1 MMTNRFAFFRGCFIP
16 VRLPYIEYVA
26 RNILPKV
33 DVELVDIKGFTCCPE
48 PVGFGIHDKLTW
60 TSIAA
65 RNICLAEE
73 QGLDIVTLCNGC
85 SYTLKQANKTLKE
98 DQELR
103 DKVNEVLVETGHQFK
118 GSVEVKHFMEVFKED
133 IGEKRLREAVVSPL
147 DGLKVATHTGCH
159 IVSPPEVMDFDSI
172 YDPSVLDNMVSLL
185 GATPVDYDLKI
196 LCCGWTLMNY
206 GPPEAS
212 YNLLSDKFK
221 SMKMGGADCSTV
233 ICPQC
238 FYQFDMGQVM
248 ASRRTKLGFNMP
260 VLFYLQLL
268 GLAMGYSLEEMQYGM
283 HRVKDK
289 SLEEKIRGR

>member
-1 MMTNRFAFFRGCFIP
+1 MTNHYAFFRGCFIP
-16 VRLPYIEYVA
+16 VRLPHLEHVA
-26 RNILPKV
+26 RKVLPAV
-33 DVELVDIKGFTCCPE
+33 DVELVDVNGFTCCPE

-60 TSIAA
+60 ISIAA

-73 QGLDIVTLCNGC
+73 QGLDIITLCNGC

-103 DKVNEVLVETGHQFK
+103 DKVNEIIAETGHQFK

-133 IGEKRLREAVVSPL
+133 VSEKRLKEAVTTPL
-147 DGLKVATHTGCH
+147 NRLRVATHTGCH
-159 IVSPPEVMDFDSI
+159 IVSPSSVMDFDNI
-172 YDPSVLDNMVSLL
+172 YNPTVLDHMVSLL
-185 GATPVDYDLKI
+185 GAVPVDYDLKI

-206 GPPEAS
+206 GPTEAS
-212 YNLLSDKFK
+212 YSLLGDKFK
-221 SMKMGGADCSTV
+221 SMKAGGADCSTV

-248 ASRRTKLGFNMP
+248 ASRKANLNFNMP
-260 VLFYLQLL
+260 VLYYLQLL
-268 GLAMGYSLEEMQYGM
+268 GLAMGHSLEEMQYGM

-289 SLEEKIRGR
+289 NLEDKIGGR